1 MTVFIVCLIL
11 SFFVFFT
18 GYFDL
23 PRFLP
28 SLTIIE
34 NIPTTND
41 DLTMMKRKEPGGCG
55 KLSVMGTQQTRNICI
70 TFVQCNNLSNKVT
83 KNKYHDIDLS
93 QACHPPVL
101 TLIQIGSHYAIRCG
115 PQ

>member
-1 MTVFIVCLIL
+1 MCLLL

-18 GYFDL
+18 VYFDL

-41 DLTMMKRKEPGGCG
+41 DLTMMKRKEPGSCG

-70 TFVQCNNLSNKVT
+70 TFVQCWTNVEDVGPALYTCYTNVLCLLGNVAPAL
-83 KNKYHDIDLS
+83 DLL
-93 QACHPPVL
+93 VVYL
-101 TLIQIGSHYAIRCG
+101 TCLH
-115 PQ
+115 